1 MRLKGSPLGLF
12 WASPKKTQRGKI
24 LHSPFQFLLVAK
36 QELDQLNLP
45 KDFFKQFKNKDQF
58 NDFFAS
64 FLKEGVEAMLRAEL
78 DEHLGYD
85 KHSVEG
91 YQSGNSR
98 NGTSKKTVK
107 TESVG
112 DMVLAIPRDR
122 NATFEPG
129 LIPKHG
135 RMSDKLEQAIIG
147 MYSRGMSTTDIEE
160 QVREI
165 YGVQVSSGTV
175 SNITNKLL
183 DHIKEWQN
191 RSLESVYFTVW
202 MDGISFKIRQNHKI
216 INKTIFLVIGLKS
229 DGRKEILGMWINE
242 TESASFWLNV
252 LTDLKARG
260 VQDILIACTDNLTGF
275 TAAIKAA
282 FPLTRSQLCIV
293 HQIRNSAKFV
303 TWKERREFCA
313 DLKNVYQATNR
324 QVAAEALQDFDLKW
338 GKKYSYAVKSWHDN
352 WDNLTAYFDYSV
364 EIRHIIY
371 TTNVIE
377 SLNSGIRKYTNSK
390 NIFPDDSSAQ
400 KAVYLAVAN
409 IEKKWTMPIPNW
421 GIVLNAFLT
430 TFDKRCQ
437 FMIN

>member
-1 MRLKGSPLGLF
+1 MAPIRPYGK
-12 WASPKKTQRGKI
+12 KI
-24 LHSPFQFLLVAK
+24 LLSPSQLPLVQK
-36 QELDQLNLP
+36 KDLDQLNLP
-45 KDFFKQFKNKDQF
+45 KDFFKQFKNKEQF
-58 NDFFAS
+58 NDFFSS

-85 KHSVEG
+85 KHSVDG

-98 NGTSKKTVK
+98 NGSSKKTVK
-107 TESVG
+107 TDSVG

-135 RMSDKLEQAIIG
+135 RMSDKLEQAITG
-147 MYSRGMSTTDIEE
+147 MYSRGMTTTDIEE

-183 DHIKEWQN
+183 DNIKVWQN
-191 RSLESVYFTVW
+191 RPLESVYFAVW
-202 MDGISFKIRQNHKI
+202 MDGISLKIRQNHKI
-216 INKTIFLVIGLKS
+216 INKTIYLVIGLTRE
-229 DGRKEILGMWINE
+229 GLKEVLGMWINE

-260 VQDILIACTDNLTGF
+260 VEDILIASTDNLTGF
-275 TAAIKAA
+275 TSAIKAA
-282 FPLTRSQLCIV
+282 FPLTVTQLCIV

-303 TWKERREFCA
+303 GWKERKEFCT
-313 DLKNVYQATNR
+313 DLKCVYQATNR
-324 QVAAEALQDFDLKW
+324 QVAADALEDFDLKW
-338 GKKYSYAVKSWHDN
+338 GKKYGYAIKSWREN
-352 WDNLTAYFDYSV
+352 WENLTAYFDYSL

-371 TTNVIE
+371 TTNPIE

-409 IEKKWTMPIPNW
+409 IEKRWTMPIHNW

-437 FMIN
+437 FN

>member
-1 MRLKGSPLGLF
+1 MQ
-12 WASPKKTQRGKI
+12 KK
-24 LHSPFQFLLVAK
+24 
-36 QELDQLNLP
+36 ELDQLNLP
-45 KDFFKQFKNKDQF
+45 KDFFKQFKNKEQF

-98 NGTSKKTVK
+98 NGSSKKTVK
-107 TESVG
+107 TDSVG

-135 RMSDKLEQAIIG
+135 RMSDKLEQAITG
-147 MYSRGMSTTDIEE
+147 MYSRGMTTTDIEE

-183 DHIKEWQN
+183 DNIKAWQN
-191 RSLESVYFTVW
+191 RSLESVYFAVW
-202 MDGISFKIRQNHKI
+202 MDGISLKIRQNHKI
-216 INKTIFLVIGLKS
+216 INKTIYLVIGLTR
-229 DGRKEILGMWINE
+229 GGLKEVLGMWISE

-260 VQDILIACTDNLTGF
+260 VEDILIASTDNLTGF
-275 TAAIKAA
+275 TSAIKAA
-282 FPLTRSQLCIV
+282 FPLTVTQLCIV

-303 TWKERREFCA
+303 AWKERKEFCA
-313 DLKNVYQATNR
+313 DLKGVYQATNR
-324 QVAAEALQDFDLKW
+324 QVAAGALDEFDLKW
-338 GKKYSYAVKSWHDN
+338 GKKYGYAIKSWREN
-352 WDNLTAYFDYSV
+352 WDNLTAYFDYSL

-371 TTNVIE
+371 TTNPIE

-409 IEKKWTMPIPNW
+409 IEKKWTMPIHNW

-437 FMIN
+437 FN

>member
-1 MRLKGSPLGLF
+1 MGLG
-12 WASPKKTQRGKI
+12 PKNTQREKN
-24 LHSPFQFLLVAK
+24 LLSPSQLPPLQK
-36 QELDQLNLP
+36 KELDQLNLP

-98 NGTSKKTVK
+98 NGSSKKTIK
-107 TESVG
+107 TDSVG

-135 RMSDKLEQAIIG
+135 RMSDKLEQAITG
-147 MYSRGMSTTDIEE
+147 MYARGMTTTDIEE

-183 DHIKEWQN
+183 DNIKEWQN
-191 RSLESVYFTVW
+191 RALQSVYFAVW
-202 MDGISFKIRQNHKI
+202 MDGISLKIRHNHKI
-216 INKTIFLVIGLKS
+216 INKTIFLVIGLTQT
-229 DGRKEILGMWINE
+229 GHKEVLGMWISE

-260 VQDILIACTDNLTGF
+260 VEDILIASTDNLTGF
-275 TAAIKAA
+275 TSAIKAA
-282 FPLTRSQLCIV
+282 FPLTVSQLCIV

-303 TWKERREFCA
+303 AWKERKEFCT
-313 DLKNVYQATNR
+313 DLKSVYKATNR
-324 QVAAEALQDFDLKW
+324 QVAAGALDDFDLKW
-338 GKKYSYAVKSWHDN
+338 GKKYAYAIKSWREN
-352 WDNLTAYFDYSV
+352 WDNLTAYFDYSL

-371 TTNVIE
+371 TTNPIE

-437 FMIN
+437 FN